1 MSKIADIDFATTT
14 LGSFR
19 PEEQELTKGIGR
31 KLDLIFISHPAT
43 VHAWFSELQDF
54 VTRSSRNLFLTTQ
67 YALSSLSELGTS
79 EGDFIARH
87 SSRVM
92 YVYPQ
97 AGPPHP
103 SRPLHCEHGNS
114 LAVLIPLLLL
124 RRPKRIFI
132 FGADGGSNPVFNKR
146 PYFYNDDIDLDQ
158 PQQEF
163 SQRPKI
169 VSTKGR
175 PEQLREGNRRMR
187 ADAIN
192 ADRVIKWALQVLNVV
207 FDVPIPPIFNV
218 CPHSTHAVFPRI
230 DCDTAISMLRN

>member
-1 MSKIADIDFATTT
+1 MCRLTCFLLLDRSLLENSSLAACVIRAVGRGRTMKRSK
-14 LGSFR
+14 
-19 PEEQELTKGIGR
+19 
-31 KLDLIFISHPAT
+31 
-43 VHAWFSELQDF
+43 FSEAQIAFILRQGEEGTA
-54 VTRSSRNLFLTTQ
+54 VGEICRKAGISEATYYNWRKSTGGPSQPFLTTQ

-146 PYFYNDDIDLDQ
+146 PYFYNEDIDL
-158 PQQEF
+158 
-163 SQRPKI
+163 
-169 VSTKGR
+169 
-175 PEQLREGNRRMR
+175 
-187 ADAIN
+187 
-192 ADRVIKWALQVLNVV
+192 
-207 FDVPIPPIFNV
+207 
-218 CPHSTHAVFPRI
+218 
-230 DCDTAISMLRN
+230 